1 MKNLLII
8 IMIAFYQVKCLGQQ
22 IITDTVTIGSHII
35 SFPKPGMY
43 HKSEF
48 KYEEG
53 NSVGF
58 VVSEDMAIIDFI
70 EGAMIVV
77 PPKDNAL
84 LISSQVIDCILTDN
98 IYQYSESGEVFFQR
112 ILHIIPYNLYVTYNS
127 VTEKF
132 VQKYNNIFDNLKIYT
147 K

>member
-8 IMIAFYQVKCLGQQ
+8 IMIVFYQVKCLGQQ

-35 SFPKPGMY
+35 SFPKPGRY

-70 EGAMIVV
+70 EGAMIDV
-77 PPKDNAL
+77 PPKDSAL

-132 VQKYNNIFDNLKIYT
+132 VQKYNNIFDNLKIYI